1 MLCGNIA
8 SGLLKL
14 GMEKLSYDNLTA
26 ILISFKNFEDAMKD
40 PNFYVNIDNK
50 VGLIH
55 EKIDCYDIDK
65 T

>member
-1 MLCGNIA
+1 
-8 SGLLKL
+8 
-14 GMEKLSYDNLTA
+14 MEKLSYDNLTA